1 MISMGAASRICP
13 CSATARPPAAAR
25 PSEPFTRKI
34 FRAGIMN
41 ILHTSDWHLGHQL
54 YGKRRSEEF
63 QAFLAW
69 LGQLV
74 HERRVEALLI
84 AGDVFDS
91 ALPGTRAQEMYYR
104 FLGEVLAP
112 SSPCRHVVV
121 VAGNHDSPAFL
132 DAPNT
137 LLSVMG
143 IHVTGRAKE
152 AEDEVLV
159 LNGPDGEPELIVC
172 AVPFLLERDLY
183 RAREGEGRDERDRL
197 MAEGMKEHYRK
208 AALQAERLR
217 AGRDIPVVAMG
228 HLFAAGCAPSEGV
241 RDLRVGSLG
250 QVDAGIFPES
260 FDYVALGHLHLPQKA
275 GGREN
280 IRYSGSPLPMSFGE
294 ARRPKEVRLLESR
307 GAQVMSEGVPVP
319 VFRRLESVEGDLD
332 AIEQRLAELS
342 ARKESIWAEVTYTGT
357 ERVADLRDRVE
368 AHTGGG
374 LEVLRIRN
382 FRLLPEGMEADPQQ
396 ETLED
401 MGVEDVFERRLK
413 EAFPDADPAD
423 PKLEELR
430 ALYKEVLAMP
440 ENGEE
445 GPCAS

>member
-1 MISMGAASRICP
+1 
-13 CSATARPPAAAR
+13 
-25 PSEPFTRKI
+25 
-34 FRAGIMN
+34 MN

-152 AEDEVLV
+152 PEDEVLV

-172 AVPFLLERDLY
+172 AGPFLLERDL
-183 RAREGEGRDERDRL
+183 
-197 MAEGMKEHYRK
+197 
-208 AALQAERLR
+208 
-217 AGRDIPVVAMG
+217 
-228 HLFAAGCAPSEGV
+228 
-241 RDLRVGSLG
+241 
-250 QVDAGIFPES
+250 
-260 FDYVALGHLHLPQKA
+260 
-275 GGREN
+275 
-280 IRYSGSPLPMSFGE
+280 
-294 ARRPKEVRLLESR
+294 
-307 GAQVMSEGVPVP
+307 
-319 VFRRLESVEGDLD
+319 
-332 AIEQRLAELS
+332 
-342 ARKESIWAEVTYTGT
+342 
-357 ERVADLRDRVE
+357 
-368 AHTGGG
+368 
-374 LEVLRIRN
+374 
-382 FRLLPEGMEADPQQ
+382 
-396 ETLED
+396 
-401 MGVEDVFERRLK
+401 
-413 EAFPDADPAD
+413 
-423 PKLEELR
+423 
-430 ALYKEVLAMP
+430 
-440 ENGEE
+440 
-445 GPCAS
+445 